1 MVIIRHNIGPISA
14 AKSWPLLLGQCNCL
28 HRSSAGP
35 TTAAFFDCLN
45 LPTFSRNLAQYRPY
59 TLPIV
64 IFTMASSSDSR
75 RARVGLMDGTLLGH
89 VSLLPRKTIP
99 EVRKPDLGTA
109 LAHCS
114 AENKYWRPEF
124 GPELAAKCI
133 PELSFQQRH
142 NIRSRSSANFWRC
155 WASVG
160 PYLTS
165 HMGSLTA
172 WRKGDFCEFKQKKYC
187 IECFKILQIYLCINN
202 E

>member
-1 MVIIRHNIGPISA
+1 MPKVIIRNNIGPISA
-14 AKSWPLLLGQCNCL
+14 AKSRLLLLGQCHCL
-28 HRSSAGP
+28 HRSSTGP
-35 TTAAFFDCLN
+35 TTADFFDCLN
-45 LPTFSRNLAQYRPY
+45 IPTFSRNLAQYRPY
-59 TLPIV
+59 TKPIV

-89 VSLLPRKTIP
+89 VSLLPRQTIP
-99 EVRKPDLGTA
+99 EVRKPEFGTT
-109 LAHCS
+109 LAHCC

-142 NIRSRSSANFWRC
+142 NIGSRSSANFWRC

-165 HMGSLTA
+165 HLGTFLLYKMSSWKFGKYN
-172 WRKGDFCEFKQKKYC
+172 RK
-187 IECFKILQIYLCINN
+187 
-202 E
+202 

>member
-1 MVIIRHNIGPISA
+1 MNYGLPKCELPKVIIRHNNGPILA
-14 AKSWPLLLGQCNCL
+14 AKSRLFLLGQCHCL

-35 TTAAFFDCLN
+35 TTEAFFDCLN

-64 IFTMASSSDSR
+64 IFTMASSSDSK
-75 RARVGLMDGTLLGH
+75 RARVGLMDGTLLGD
-89 VSLLPRKTIP
+89 VSLLSRQTIP
-99 EVRKPDLGTA
+99 EVRKPELGTA
-109 LAHCS
+109 LAHYC
-114 AENKYWRPEF
+114 AENKYWWSEF

-142 NIRSRSSANFWRC
+142 NIGSRSSANFWRC

-165 HMGSLTA
+165 HLGIN
-172 WRKGDFCEFKQKKYC
+172 
-187 IECFKILQIYLCINN
+187 IE
-202 E
+202 